1 VRSREWRVLAVLAAS
16 KSVETLQ
23 IAELLAQLAWRYQ
36 GQPSCV
42 CDLRDLS
49 LRLVEYQLREL
60 QSQVETGARVLIAL
74 RSIFENPTAT
84 PIATQADAVVLCV
97 GLGTTPLKSVEKT
110 IAGIGRERVLGCIV
124 VRKRAAN
131 ETVRVSR
138 P

>member
-1 VRSREWRVLAVLAAS
+1 MLAAS

-49 LRLVEYQLREL
+49 LRLVEYQVREL
-60 QSQVETGARVLIAL
+60 QSQVDSGTRVLISL

-84 PIATQADAVVLCV
+84 PIATQADAIVLCV
-97 GLGTTPLKSVEKT
+97 GLGTTQLKSVEKT
-110 IAGIGRERVLGCIV
+110 IAEVGRERVLGCIV
-124 VRKRAAN
+124 VRKRVAN
-131 ETVRVSR
+131 DTARVSR